1 MKKMCFFLLLML
13 LPLTAEAAGD
23 TGGEQPSIIDLSPYY
38 YVNELA
44 AEGTVVGTLTVVD
57 KDKNEDG
64 EYETLTYRIFQD
76 ENSNV
81 ESNVFEMV
89 ETANDKGVRT
99 VDILVKKNAT
109 LDYETKSQY
118 VTKIEIRDMLNTYV
132 TETLT
137 VRLRNVN
144 EAPTAGDQTFAISEK
159 QPNGTSWPGGK
170 FVGKITTVADPDD
183 DPLTYELVD
192 AAGLP
197 FAMKAGTNE
206 IVVVAGD
213 KLDFETKKSY
223 DFKVKASDGEL
234 STTFSVTVG
243 LTDVNEAPVI
253 DQLEKDYSVDENAE
267 TGTVVGTF
275 TVYDFDQEKLTYT
288 LSETMADIFE
298 VVETA
303 NQNGTRTASIRVKNQ
318 LLLDY
323 EALYKTTTQN
333 ATYPVTITVK
343 DSRNQSATATTSIAV
358 QDVNET
364 FTAAGGTFY
373 IQEHSPGLSHVGAK
387 SYDEYL
393 SESDYG
399 RVTGVDADKYS
410 KAFGTLTFAMS
421 TENTGS
427 DADDAKSFVVDP
439 DDGSIYTS
447 IDAEFEADGD
457 GAKKEYTFK
466 VTVSDGTFSKD
477 VSVTVKVLDIEEA
490 LANEENH
497 APVAEDLT
505 VVVDET
511 IEGGTVVGT
520 ISASD
525 PDAATSTVVG
535 FYTLH
540 YSIVDPTGLP
550 FEIDQQAGVIKLKK
564 NERLHYAEKDKYEF
578 NVKVSDRATSEKAQS
593 TIAKVTINVKDVNE
607 PPEFII
613 VDSYYDVDENVTVG
627 TTMEGKQIVVYDEDN
642 SDVDQL
648 KFIITDKDA
657 TTALDAA
664 KLFEVV
670 QVGKTNE
677 NHESTFVIKTKAGLD
692 YEALYRAVEK
702 GAVCNITLTIVD
714 TEARTKY
721 PQFETKIRVNDVNE
735 EPAFQRNSYGANVR
749 EDVNSGICLVTV
761 QANDPDIYN
770 RQFGTLTFSL
780 EGDDATL
787 FWIDPSTG
795 DISTVANANYDYET
809 KPTYEFYAVVTDNT
823 FTVKAPVNVNVENV
837 DESPVFTDKMPVLT
851 VDENTTKGT
860 LVGVVVADDD
870 DCKNNHTAK
879 IPSYTLTATDI
890 SANDYKSF
898 SVDQTTGSI
907 KVAKDCILNYEL
919 KSHYSV
925 RVVATDGDDPTL
937 STSVDAIIKIN
948 DVNDEPFFS
957 DKEYVLEVREDA
969 EEGTPVGTVAA
980 NDEDCWNEF
989 TYTFSDYVSDSGDA
1003 SMFTIDN
1010 EGKISLAEK
1019 LNYEKQKTY
1028 QLVVRATDNG
1038 ESRGFK
1044 NLSAVTLATIIVTDC
1059 ADAPVFTG
1067 VADLYEV
1074 DDDAAV
1080 GTVLNSSIEVT
1091 DEDKGQIMTL
1101 IASIKDQNEAATV
1114 KAEDK
1119 FDVTVKQ
1126 EGDKWT
1132 LVIEVKDELNYFELY
1147 NPTTKDALF
1156 HVTLAVEDADRLLT
1170 TAETA
1175 IRVNGKKPEITFGE
1189 GQTWRT
1195 YYNADKSL
1203 LVPDGVKAYVV
1214 SGLNAAGTS
1223 VVLTPV
1229 SYLKKGVALLLEKS
1243 GGATTEYDPSDPFD
1257 PNLLK
1262 HATAAVVATT
1272 GHFVLYYNEFLKAT
1286 GIITQG
1292 KNYLDL
1298 TDSGSAGAR
1307 SLGIDDGDAT
1317 AIGHPQPTA
1326 DNEADA
1332 KWYDLQGRRIQK
1344 PDKPGLYIK
1353 NRKKVVISTSKQ

>member
-1 MKKMCFFLLLML
+1 MNKMCFFLLLML

-44 AEGTVVGTLTVVD
+44 TEGTVVGTLTVVD
-57 KDKNEDG
+57 KDKDEDG
-64 EYETLTYRIFQD
+64 EYETLAYRVLKD
-76 ENSNV
+76 ETSIV
-81 ESNVFEMV
+81 ESDVFELV

-99 VDILVKKNAT
+99 VSILVKKDAT
-109 LDYETKSQY
+109 LDYEKKSEY
-118 VTKIEIRDMLNTYV
+118 VTQIEIKDESNPYV
-132 TETLT
+132 RETLT
-137 VRLRNVN
+137 IRLRNVN
-144 EAPTAGDQTFAISEK
+144 EAPTANDQGFTITEK
-159 QPNGTSWPGGK
+159 NVGGANWPGGK
-170 FVGKITTVADPDD
+170 SVGKITTASDPDG
-183 DPLTYELVD
+183 DPLAYELVD

-206 IVVVAGD
+206 IVIVAGD
-213 KLDFETKKSY
+213 KLDYETQSSY
-223 DFKVKASDGEL
+223 TFKVKASDGEL

-303 NQNGTRTASIRVKNQ
+303 SQNGTRTASIRVKNQ

-323 EALYKTTTQN
+323 EALYNTTTKN
-333 ATYPVTITVK
+333 ATYPVTIRVK
-343 DSRNQSATATTSIAV
+343 DRGGNPVTATTKISV
-358 QDVNET
+358 KDVNEE
-364 FTAAGGTFY
+364 FTATDMTFY
-373 IQEHSPGLSHVGAK
+373 IQEHSPGLSRVGTK
-387 SYDEYL
+387 LYDEYPD
-393 SESDYG
+393 ESDYG
-399 RVTGVDADKYS
+399 RVNAVDVDKYS

-427 DADDAKSFVVDP
+427 YADDAKSFVVDP

-702 GAVCNITLTIVD
+702 GAVCNITLTVTDVAGNKNEWD
-714 TEARTKY
+714 T
-721 PQFETKIRVNDVNE
+721 QFCVNDVNE
-735 EPAFQRNSYGANVR
+735 EPSFNKSSYEFNDIPENLNGQVAVGVVEVR
-749 EDVNSGICLVTV
+749 
-761 QANDPDIYN
+761 DPDFYN
-770 RQFGTLTFSL
+770 SQFGTLTFSL
-780 EGDDATL
+780 EGDDAAK
-787 FWIDPSTG
+787 FWFDPSTG
-795 DISTVANANYDYET
+795 EISIINNPNFDYET
-809 KPTYEFYAVVTDNT
+809 KSTYEFYAVVTDNT
-823 FTVKAPVNVNVENV
+823 TTVKVPVKVTITNV
-837 DESPVFTDKMPVLT
+837 DEPPVFTDEMPMLAVN
-851 VDENTTKGT
+851 ENSYIGYQ
-860 LVGVVVADDD
+860 VGVLAAYDD
-870 DCKNNHTAK
+870 DCKNNHSGIKPT
-879 IPSYTLTATDI
+879 YTLAATDI
-890 SANDYKSF
+890 STTDYKSF
-898 SVDQTTGSI
+898 TIDKNTGKI
-907 KVAKDCILNYEL
+907 KVNGELNYEK

-925 RVVATDGDDPTL
+925 RVVATDGDNPTL
-937 STSVDAIIKIN
+937 STYVDAIIKIN
-948 DVNDEPFFS
+948 DVNDQPTFGEN
-957 DKEYVLEVREDA
+957 EYTFKVYEDA
-969 EEGTPVGTVAA
+969 GVGSVVDTVAVD
-980 NDEDCWNEF
+980 DEDVWAEH
-989 TYTFSDYVSDSGDA
+989 TYEFSDYKNGSKDAVFFKVDS
-1003 SMFTIDN
+1003 
-1010 EGKISLAEK
+1010 EGIIRLRKEK
-1019 LNYEKQKTY
+1019 LEKKLY
-1028 QLVVRATDNG
+1028 QVVLKAKDNG
-1038 ESRGFK
+1038 KSRGFQ
-1044 NLSAVTLATIIVTDC
+1044 NYSASTLVNIDVIDPMFA
-1059 ADAPVFTG
+1059 G
-1067 VADLYEV
+1067 VAELYEV
-1074 DDDAAV
+1074 DEDAV
-1080 GTVLNSSIEVT
+1080 IGTTLSTNIDVTVDYRGKDKDKVQKPEPRIE
-1091 DEDKGQIMTL
+1091 GQNDAGT
-1101 IASIKDQNEAATV
+1101 A
-1114 KAEDK
+1114 KAEDM
-1119 FDVTVKQ
+1119 FDVNLT
-1126 EGDKWT
+1126 ENGDQWT
-1132 LVIEVKDELNYFELY
+1132 FAISVKDDLNYIDLY
-1147 NPTTKDALF
+1147 NPDTKDAVF
-1156 HVTLAVEDADRLLT
+1156 NVTLAVKDPFGLT
-1170 TAETA
+1170 GAAKTK

-1195 YYNADKSL
+1195 YYVADESR

-1214 SGLNAAGTS
+1214 SGLNATGTA
-1223 VVLTPV
+1223 VVLQLV